1 MSLDDRLTSC
11 RSKSGSLRPSLQ
23 VLRTYIVASKSHD
36 NDATTSTYDLLEEGQ
51 VGQWLKGRFQSTQ
64 WSPFCYDKWACH
76 YSAATLKKDP
86 LRLEKQEGIYRL
98 LVGPEMRKFWRSR
111 WKDATDASIF
121 HLSKRNL
128 TRITIWF
135 KWRRSVK
142 FNLRTFDSKHFCFPF
157 ERNNFVNILHGY
169 LDSKCIFYTRN

>member
-1 MSLDDRLTSC
+1 MAER
-11 RSKSGSLRPSLQ
+11 
-23 VLRTYIVASKSHD
+23 A
-36 NDATTSTYDLLEEGQ
+36 LLEYTVVPILLWQMGMP
-51 VGQWLKGRFQSTQ
+51 L
-64 WSPFCYDKWACH
+64 FCRD
-76 YSAATLKKDP
+76 SKKDP

-157 ERNNFVNILHGY
+157 ECNHFVNILHEY
-169 LDSKCIFYTRN
+169 LDSKCIFYTRNWWCLFKTKGLFKRLFLSFLLLLSLDSLKTAGTNYVSAVHILCKWL